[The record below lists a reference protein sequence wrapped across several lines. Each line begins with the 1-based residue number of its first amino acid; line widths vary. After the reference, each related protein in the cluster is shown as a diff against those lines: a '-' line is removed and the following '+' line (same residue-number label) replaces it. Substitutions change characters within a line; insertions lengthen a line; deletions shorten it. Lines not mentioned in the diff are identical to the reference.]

1 METPIGVL
9 LVYAALAV
17 WALLFLRALKTRS
30 FGLVIGIGL
39 VLAVYLNARYLI
51 EGAPAGI
58 AFFIG
63 IYDVVNNLFIGTEM
77 PGGMAP
83 CVGAAHD
90 CTVWGDRYAW
100 HSSWGVAFHDRFAA
114 GPEFRSWLL
123 YAHLTFNT
131 LAFLL
136 LHAQMARP
144 GGSFAG
150 ISHRLLGR
158 ITFAFMT
165 IGVFCAVWLASQ
177 HGSVTEYGGGW
188 AQWGFYSMAAFV
200 FGTALMGVLAIRKGD
215 RSQHRVWMWRF
226 AGSMWGSFWL
236 FRAMLLV
243 LDPTLRGYES
253 AAILTCIWGSAPLGI
268 VIAEMIRRRIDSRSL
283 SRTPAVS
290 PAE

>member
-1 METPIGVL
+1 MAFPIGVIA
-9 LVYAALAV
+9 VYGALII
-17 WALLFLRALKTRS
+17 WSGLFIQALHTRS
-30 FGLVIGIGL
+30 FRYVILFGL
-39 VLAVYLNARYLI
+39 VLAVYLNGRYLI

-63 IYDVVNNLFIGTEM
+63 IYDVVNNLFLGDAQ

-83 CVGAAHD
+83 CIGAEEA
-90 CTVWGDRYAW
+90 CTVWGDRYAL
-100 HSSWGVAFHDRFAA
+100 HSSWGVAFHDRFASGSA
-114 GPEFRSWLL
+114 FRNGLL
-123 YAHLTFNT
+123 YTHLTFNT

-144 GGSFAG
+144 GQPFAG
-150 ISHRLLGR
+150 ISHKLLGR
-158 ITFAFMT
+158 ITYAFMA

-177 HGSVTEYGGGW
+177 HGSVTEYGGAW

-200 FGTALMGVLAIRKGD
+200 FGTATMGVAAIRSKD
-215 RSQHRVWMWRF
+215 RAAHRIWMWRF

-243 LDPTLRGYES
+243 LDPTLRGIES

-268 VIAEMIRRRIDSRSL
+268 LIAEAIRRAIDSRRDAPL
-283 SRTPAVS
+283 AA

>member
-1 METPIGVL
+1 MAFPIGVVAVYVSL
-9 LVYAALAV
+9 LIWAV
-17 WALLFLRALKTRS
+17 LFVRALQTRS
-30 FGLVIGIGL
+30 FRLVILFGL
-39 VLAVYLNARYLI
+39 ALAVYLNGRYLI

-63 IYDVVNNLFIGTEM
+63 IYDVVNNLFIGADM

-83 CVGAAHD
+83 CVGAAD
-90 CTVWGDRYAW
+90 SCTVWGDRYAW
-100 HSSWGVAFHDRFAA
+100 HSSWGVAFHDRFAS
-114 GPEFRSWLL
+114 GSDVRSWLL

-131 LAFLL
+131 LAFVL

-144 GGSFAG
+144 GASFAG
-150 ISHRLLGR
+150 ISHKLLGR
-158 ITFAFMT
+158 ITFGFMT
-165 IGVFCAVWLASQ
+165 FGVICAVWLASQ

-188 AQWGFYSMAAFV
+188 AQWGFYSMGAFV
-200 FGTALMGVLAIRKGD
+200 FGTALMGVLSIRGGD
-215 RSQHRVWMWRF
+215 PARHRIWMWRF

-268 VIAEMIRRRIDSRSL
+268 LIAEAIRRYVDT
-283 SRTPAVS
+283 RTRAGAPRHA